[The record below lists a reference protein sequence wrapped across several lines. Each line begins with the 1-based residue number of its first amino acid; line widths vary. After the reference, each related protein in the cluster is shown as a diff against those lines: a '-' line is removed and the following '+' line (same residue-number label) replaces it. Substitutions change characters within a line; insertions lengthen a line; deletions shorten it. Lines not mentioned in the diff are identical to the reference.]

1 MIQVPAH
8 YDPTTRPYQLGV
20 QSGLRNS
27 RFAVLV
33 IHRRA
38 GKTVATFA
46 YAIERMVE
54 EPMTVVM
61 VYPTLKQGWDN
72 FWTSLDNDGNKII
85 DYIPKELI
93 ASSGN
98 SSSEDSMQITLKN
111 GSVFRVL
118 GATKPEAL
126 RGANA
131 KIYIFDEFVD
141 IPAKAVRVVRPIVLA
156 NGGQIIIQS
165 TPKITGISG
174 GTFKKLYHNAE
185 KDPTQYAIYLRADKS
200 NIFTPEQLEQFR
212 QDDIAETGTD
222 FNYRQEMLLDWG
234 QTDQTS
240 YYGENLVAM
249 EKDGRIGDHPHD
261 PRQRVYTA
269 IDLGGGP
276 DSTAITWFQYINK
289 ELNIIDYYETNN
301 IGDEPIVRL
310 IQSKPYNYGWHFL
323 PHDGTRNDSDH
334 IQRLQKWRE
343 YGLPDS
349 STLPK
354 TGKEAG
360 IKDVVE
366 LLALPTTTFH
376 EPFTSHLIHQ
386 LKLYQRKFNDATGN
400 YEGPEHKTSSHGA
413 DSFRYVSQALKWG
426 FDEEG
431 NCIYTSSGSM
441 QTYEAEQLVSGLG
454 RKSYE
459 DDDGASYDDGY
470 DF

>member
-1 MIQVPAH
+1 MIQIPAH
-8 YDPTTRPYQLGV
+8 YDPTTRPYQLDV
-20 QSGLRNS
+20 LSGLRKS
-27 RFAVLV
+27 RFSVLV

-38 GKTVATFA
+38 GKTLATFA
-46 YAIERMVE
+46 YAVERMVE
-54 EPMTVVM
+54 ETMTVVL
-61 VYPTLKQGWDN
+61 VYPTLKQGFDN
-72 FWTSLDNDGNKII
+72 FWTNIENDGFKTI
-85 DYIPKELI
+85 DHIPKELI
-93 ASSGN
+93 AR
-98 SSSEDSMQITLKN
+98 SSSTEDSMYIELKN

-118 GATKPEAL
+118 GATKPDAL

-131 KIYIFDEFVD
+131 KIYIYDEFVD
-141 IPAKAVRVVRPIVLA
+141 IPSKAVRVVRPIVLA

-174 GTFKKLYHNAE
+174 GTFKKLYDNAV
-185 KDPTQYAIYLRADKS
+185 KDPTQYAIYLPADKS
-200 NIFTPEQLEQFR
+200 NIFTKEQLEQFR
-212 QDDIAETGTD
+212 NDDIAETGTD

-261 PRQRVYTA
+261 PKHHVYTA

-289 ELNIIDYYETNN
+289 ELNVIDYYETNN

-310 IQSKPYNYGWHFL
+310 IQSKPYIYGWHFL

-360 IKDVVE
+360 IKTVVE
-366 LLALPTTTFH
+366 LLAMPTTTFH
-376 EPFTSHLIHQ
+376 EPFTAHLIHQ
-386 LKLYQRKFNDATGN
+386 LKLYRRKFNDVTGN
-400 YEGPEHKTSSHGA
+400 YEGPEHKSSSHGS
-413 DSFRYVSQALKWG
+413 DSFRYVGQALEWG
-426 FDEEG
+426 FDDEG
-431 NCIYTSSGSM
+431 RCIYSSAGAM
-441 QTYEAEQLVSGLG
+441 ETYEAEQLVSGLG
-454 RKSYE
+454 RRES